1 MMASGV
7 QRDEAWLS
15 DAFKSATPDVH
26 FWLVNLRNN
35 YEDYEDWTV
44 PNSTPNS
51 TDTPDFD
58 HFELHKY
65 FHNCESDKKEENNAF
80 DNILKSLGDE
90 IYQLE
95 SYQKRNSYQRRN
107 TVPSEVEQTIM
118 QIFDSCIEECCKDA
132 LMELKVPT
140 IEKIPS
146 FSNISILSDEVF
158 LKSAG
163 SSRNGSNS
171 NLTTQANESQ
181 ANSSNCNINHIFYKG
196 TGAPVPPKRK
206 NRQSNPNEQYD
217 NIDIE
222 KPKPTSKMEQL
233 QSKLAAGKNDRNSTI
248 KTDSDSGNNSPA
260 SDNSDYQSI
269 WHCTSGSRK
278 PTIRSGALTFK
289 ENYGLINTI
298 SFDTAK
304 DIPHSSLDLGK
315 QRFVIC
321 KQSRIGKSDGGSSS
335 TTSVNST
342 NSEGA
347 ALVPFGKH
355 STATKRYSY
364 DGRKFTDSKMVHLSE
379 VKCTSECDL
388 ADECHQDLAHR
399 RPPHPKP
406 MARRAQRENI
416 YENVQCLKSG
426 YVHSDTDLRRPL
438 SDVNL
443 KSDEEYNSSSVE
455 IVSDSDS
462 WRTPV
467 EQRRTTSTSTDY
479 ASESP
484 IYENLEDLRLTR
496 PLTSDVVAWKA
507 LLLDPYWNEDEEDEW
522 ITDEQASVYSKD
534 QKPPYVIPR
543 IKPFKHK
550 PPTSNHRHSK
560 EVHHVDEEPKSPT
573 MRDVRRM
580 FEEGAF
586 NKANSESPKFPRL
599 QPRMGGST
607 ETLAVRMA
615 YSPQEPSPIELR
627 QNADSGSR
635 YSKAKSLVTPERKEQ
650 MNRSYTIVQK
660 PLLPKLYDPKS
671 SVMLEHLLYRTK
683 LTDNGKKVKK
693 NWQYNYA
700 VLTQTA
706 LMFYKDQKAY
716 QSAKLSSA
724 NIQPDAFVLLMGAL
738 VADGTPQQTKRRNP
752 IVITSNKQQHIL
764 QHDEPLIIRDW
775 FDHIRKAINK
785 LPSDYVCPDNSK
797 IGINTLGSP
806 SPTHRRISGTK
817 SSSKDEPVFG
827 RSLDQVCPDTNPQVP
842 EFVTH
847 CIKAIEASE
856 ENMRADGLYRAS
868 GNLSQ
873 VQKIRLEVDQNNLL
887 VLDKDIDVHVL
898 TGALKLFFRELK
910 EPLIPFKF
918 FQKTLNASSNPVAE
932 SRTKE
937 FREIVHGLPE
947 CNKQTL
953 QYLLE
958 HLLRVTYRKEHN
970 RMHISNL
977 AIVLGPTLL
986 WAPSESSHNLAID
999 CLQQNQVIE
1008 ILLSD
1013 FDKIFKEEGKR
1024 K

>member
-1 MMASGV
+1 MFRNS
-7 QRDEAWLS
+7 
-15 DAFKSATPDVH
+15 KTK
-26 FWLVNLRNN
+26 VN
-35 YEDYEDWTV
+35 Y
-44 PNSTPNS
+44 SQS
-51 TDTPDFD
+51 FD
-58 HFELHKY
+58 HKKSQNIASSTSKRIDQLRTEKNYASFRERKKSSEPTEKNVQNQVVWRNKFYSPEERSRRKSIRNSKLQNRSSYYSEEENFISPPVFERSKTFVGEERDVKSKTSTLMQRAASFRASMSKIFRTNKSPNFQRKLEDIETLNKKSSAGASTTSSLEY
-65 FHNCESDKKEENNAF
+65 IPSMTEENLKIQLTKSPKPSKPRSSKRADERSGSFEFVAMGVVQSKDDQKRPKEEGRISFAGTSASSLCVENELYQSSTQSSKSSLVIESLKSNNPF
-80 DNILKSLGDE
+80 DNM
-90 IYQLE
+90 
-95 SYQKRNSYQRRN
+95 SYEKKNLVL
-107 TVPSEVEQTIM
+107 T
-118 QIFDSCIEECCKDA
+118 FDDA
-132 LMELKVPT
+132 LEEFNT
-140 IEKIPS
+140 ISKK
-146 FSNISILSDEVF
+146 FANNKHLSDENINR
-158 LKSAG
+158 LKT
-163 SSRNGSNS
+163 RKKINNS
-171 NLTTQANESQ
+171 NLISPNHRYSKSLTLLPQSGVYYEESLKP
-181 ANSSNCNINHIFYKG
+181 SNL
-196 TGAPVPPKRK
+196 T
-206 NRQSNPNEQYD
+206 
-217 NIDIE
+217 
-222 KPKPTSKMEQL
+222 
-233 QSKLAAGKNDRNSTI
+233 
-248 KTDSDSGNNSPA
+248 PA
-260 SDNSDYQSI
+260 Y
-269 WHCTSGSRK
+269 
-278 PTIRSGALTFK
+278 
-289 ENYGLINTI
+289 
-298 SFDTAK
+298 
-304 DIPHSSLDLGK
+304 
-315 QRFVIC
+315 
-321 KQSRIGKSDGGSSS
+321 
-335 TTSVNST
+335 VNSLSRTIT
-342 NSEGA
+342 NKS
-347 ALVPFGKH
+347 P
-355 STATKRYSY
+355 R
-364 DGRKFTDSKMVHLSE
+364 D
-379 VKCTSECDL
+379 
-388 ADECHQDLAHR
+388 
-399 RPPHPKP
+399 PK
-406 MARRAQRENI
+406 I
-416 YENVQCLKSG
+416 
-426 YVHSDTDLRRPL
+426 
-438 SDVNL
+438 
-443 KSDEEYNSSSVE
+443 EEMQSA
-455 IVSDSDS
+455 IPD
-462 WRTPV
+462 
-467 EQRRTTSTSTDY
+467 QL
-479 ASESP
+479 
-484 IYENLEDLRLTR
+484 IFQ
-496 PLTSDVVAWKA
+496 
-507 LLLDPYWNEDEEDEW
+507 W